1 MFFLCKF
8 MQVYAFSCIL
18 FDCLQRFIH
27 VIQQIYLFYRFIAYT
42 LALVRPCAKI
52 FNLLTTNLNI
62 CCQFARFRHYSSD
75 KSFMSGLNLAI
86 KSNFFAL
93 LQPLSCFS
101 LAMASS
107 MLPQS
112 ST

>member
-1 MFFLCKF
+1 MIFLCKF

-52 FNLLTTNLNI
+52 FNLLTTNFNI
-62 CCQFARFRHYSSD
+62 CCQFARFELRFD
-75 KSFMSGLNLAI
+75 KLWCSIRSARSFDYATRNCYAH
-86 KSNFFAL
+86 A
-93 LQPLSCFS
+93 
-101 LAMASS
+101 
-107 MLPQS
+107 
-112 ST
+112 